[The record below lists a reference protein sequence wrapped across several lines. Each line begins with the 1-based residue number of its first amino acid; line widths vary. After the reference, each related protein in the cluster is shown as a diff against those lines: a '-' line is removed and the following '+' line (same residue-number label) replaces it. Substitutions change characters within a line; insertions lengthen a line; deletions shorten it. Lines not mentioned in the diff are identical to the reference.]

1 MQKSWESYIDVG
13 IVLPKLFSGIADD
26 KERFSQGL
34 MTILKD
40 PFFTTVEVSYTP
52 DPEIVEMTG
61 EYARLAGAQVVFNG
75 GDAVR
80 RLGTKQPG
88 GREKE
93 SLCGIRKTAD
103 RPVLPGKCK
112 DYARGNRKVYH
123 GRRKRRYAGGI

>member
-26 KERFSQGL
+26 KDRFSQGL

-80 RLGTKQPG
+80 RLGMDLSSLGEEKRKASVESGKQLTTSATG
-88 GREKE
+88 KMQG
-93 SLCGIRKTAD
+93 LCTW
-103 RPVLPGKCK
+103 
-112 DYARGNRKVYH
+112 
-123 GRRKRRYAGGI
+123 